1 MKKRHQI
8 LCEEKKGDEMY
19 TSHGLYFF
27 SGESFEEI
35 DPIIPVGW
43 KCPICGRVWS
53 PSFQGPCWCYSYKDS
68 YTVTTSDY
76 GEGTMDAEEKV
87 GRNE

>member
-1 MKKRHQI
+1 MVP
-8 LCEEKKGDEMY
+8 L
-19 TSHGLYFF
+19 
-27 SGESFEEI
+27 
-35 DPIIPVGW
+35 GW